1 MNYEWDLPG
10 VSELGLEISNNNR
23 AYENYKLSRQMT
35 EYECLNCWKKFEVLN
50 SHVLKLIEKDFCSP
64 DCKKEYKNGFREIP
78 ILDGTPRDFI
88 KNDGSEMYEPDC
100 YAINPEILKQA
111 ETYESR
117 GKYDWDCFRFFV
129 LLNKTR
135 SGQFKNKWGS

>member
-10 VSELGLEISNNNR
+10 VSELGLEISNNR
-23 AYENYKLSRQMT
+23 ALHEKYKLSRQMVK
-35 EYECLNCWKKFEVLN
+35 YECLNCWKGFEVLN
-50 SHVLKLIEKDFCSP
+50 SHVLKPMETDFCSP

-88 KNDGSEMYEPDC
+88 KNDVSEMYEPDC

-135 SGQFKNKWGS
+135 SGQFKNKWDR

>member
-10 VSELGLEISNNNR
+10 VSELGLEISNNR
-23 AYENYKLSRQMT
+23 ALHEKYKLSRQMVK
-35 EYECLNCWKKFEVLN
+35 YECLNCWKGFEVLN
-50 SHVLKLIEKDFCSP
+50 SHVLKLMETDFCSP

-88 KNDGSEMYEPDC
+88 KNDVSEMYEPDC

-135 SGQFKNKWGS
+135 SGQFKNKWDR

>member
-10 VSELGLEISNNNR
+10 VSELGLEISNNR
-23 AYENYKLSRQMT
+23 ALHEKYKLSRQMVK
-35 EYECLNCWKKFEVLN
+35 YECLNCWKEFEVLN
-50 SHVLKLIEKDFCSP
+50 SHVLKLMETDFCSP

-135 SGQFKNKWGS
+135 SGQFKNKWGR